1 LLFQSPIGKTF
12 WAEGFYDFDKDGIDE
27 ILAYNDTTYFT
38 YKFQYGKYLPF
49 KILELDSTN
58 IRGVIKG
65 SAVGDFD
72 GDGNIEVVHSN
83 YYGNI
88 FIFEFV
94 NGKFELEWKDTFD
107 YGNSNPIINTIKLS
121 DSPLPAVIIGTNGS
135 QLLFGENDDYE
146 SIWNYRILTSQGK
159 NSYSTRIFENI
170 LGVRAGI
177 EPRTKLSYRNGITKG
192 DIDNDNAD
200 ELIISAFP
208 NTYVLKFE
216 NKKFN
221 PVWQYKYSLTNTA
234 IVNDF
239 DGNGKKEIGIATYD
253 STRFF
258 EINIKN
264 DKLKN
269 PIIKEAFST
278 KNNSAIIK
286 WYTVPNSEKYKL
298 YSLKPDI
305 NGSYKIE
312 FIKDVIGDSAYVS
325 GLEPYNYHYFLLSSF
340 NSTLQNS
347 ESDFSEL
354 IEVHTHDDSIYP
366 KSVNVVN
373 SNTLNVTYSGKIKSI
388 LHRVIYFELSD
399 EKMGIQ
405 YPTSVQAINDTV
417 YLLSFSRII
426 ENGQYQL
433 LCRSFPDFWNSPTI
447 EKSISFS
454 MNIPES
460 SAELF
465 LKALEVKDMNNL
477 VLSFSENIIGGSDTK
492 LENYS
497 LQPYG
502 KILSIQKLNSN
513 SVQIILDDE
522 IKLRNLTGDKFVIS
536 CKEVISEDGDKI
548 TKGPG
553 SSLAFVFTKENL
565 ETAFT
570 FPNPFSLSKDE
581 FLRIGNLT
589 AEAEIEILD
598 INGKILHSII
608 EKSADGGV
616 AWDLKDKTGQKLKVG
631 IYLLRINGINSNGQE
646 VPSELHKFA
655 IVP

>member
-1 LLFQSPIGKTF
+1 
-12 WAEGFYDFDKDGIDE
+12 
-27 ILAYNDTTYFT
+27 
-38 YKFQYGKYLPF
+38 
-49 KILELDSTN
+49 
-58 IRGVIKG
+58 
-65 SAVGDFD
+65 
-72 GDGNIEVVHSN
+72 
-83 YYGNI
+83 
-88 FIFEFV
+88 
-94 NGKFELEWKDTFD
+94 
-107 YGNSNPIINTIKLS
+107 
-121 DSPLPAVIIGTNGS
+121 
-135 QLLFGENDDYE
+135 
-146 SIWNYRILTSQGK
+146 
-159 NSYSTRIFENI
+159 
-170 LGVRAGI
+170 
-177 EPRTKLSYRNGITKG
+177 
-192 DIDNDNAD
+192 
-200 ELIISAFP
+200 
-208 NTYVLKFE
+208 
-216 NKKFN
+216 
-221 PVWQYKYSLTNTA
+221 
-234 IVNDF
+234 
-239 DGNGKKEIGIATYD
+239 
-253 STRFF
+253 
-258 EINIKN
+258 
-264 DKLKN
+264 
-269 PIIKEAFST
+269 
-278 KNNSAIIK
+278 
-286 WYTVPNSEKYKL
+286 
-298 YSLKPDI
+298 
-305 NGSYKIE
+305 
-312 FIKDVIGDSAYVS
+312 
-325 GLEPYNYHYFLLSSF
+325 
-340 NSTLQNS
+340 
-347 ESDFSEL
+347 
-354 IEVHTHDDSIYP
+354 
-366 KSVNVVN
+366 
-373 SNTLNVTYSGKIKSI
+373 
-388 LHRVIYFELSD
+388 
-399 EKMGIQ
+399 
-405 YPTSVQAINDTV
+405 
-417 YLLSFSRII
+417 
-426 ENGQYQL
+426 
-433 LCRSFPDFWNSPTI
+433 
-447 EKSISFS
+447 